1 MRFTKILPLLIAF
14 LMPMNMA
21 NAQETASSETETET
35 EQTAAPLAAFD
46 PNDPEN
52 HLNLDLSTGGRVSI
66 LLYPN
71 IAPNHVERIKTLTRQ
86 GFYDGLTF
94 HRVIEGFM
102 AQTGDPQG
110 NGQGASELSNLEP
123 EFTRNV
129 HVRGTVS
136 MARAT
141 EPNSAN
147 SQFFIVFQPTFSLD
161 NNYTLFGRV
170 RSGMQYVDAIK
181 RGEPPRNP
189 DKIIQASIGSDNK
202 APPAVQ
208 QPVAPSELPKGEEEV
223 SITG

>member
-1 MRFTKILPLLIAF
+1 MRFNKFISLMAAILAF
-14 LMPMNMA
+14 ANFAPMH
-21 NAQETASSETETET
+21 AQEGP
-35 EQTAAPLAAFD
+35 QAATPAAFD

-52 HLNLDLSTGGRVSI
+52 HLILDLSTGGRVTI

-71 IAPNHVERIKTLTRQ
+71 IAPNHVERVKKLTRE
-86 GFYDGLTF
+86 GFYDGLKF

-110 NGQGASELSNLEP
+110 TGQGGSDLPDLEA

-129 HVRGTVS
+129 HVRGAVS

-141 EPNSAN
+141 DPNSAN

-170 RSGMQYVDAIK
+170 RSGMQYVDAIQ
-181 RGEPPRNP
+181 RGEPPSNP
-189 DKIIQASIGSDNK
+189 DIIMQASIGADNK
-202 APPAVQ
+202 PAPDFTALSQ
-208 QPVAPSELPKGEEEV
+208 KSSLPEGEELV
-223 SITG
+223 SISN